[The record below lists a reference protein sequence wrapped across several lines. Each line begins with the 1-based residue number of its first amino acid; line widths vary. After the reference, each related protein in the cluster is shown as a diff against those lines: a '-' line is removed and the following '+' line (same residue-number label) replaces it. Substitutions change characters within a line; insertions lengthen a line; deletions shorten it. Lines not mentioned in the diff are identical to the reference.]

1 MRYRANIAVCRH
13 VSLMVICGL
22 ILSAVSRC
30 RLWAVRC
37 HIAKRLSDATA
48 RPLGVAIGCC
58 MYMFWLWVWWAIMF
72 GLTIYKIHYTGSP
85 IGLPVLDLALCGA
98 FLLSKEI
105 SLQ

>member
-1 MRYRANIAVCRH
+1 MRFRANIAVCRH
-13 VSLMVICGL
+13 VSLMLILDL

-48 RPLGVAIGCC
+48 AAIGGGN
-58 MYMFWLWVWWAIMF
+58 WVWWAILF

>member
-1 MRYRANIAVCRH
+1 MLI
-13 VSLMVICGL
+13 LDL

-30 RLWAVRC
+30 RLWAVAV
-37 HIAKRLSDATA
+37 ISLNGFPMLPL
-48 RPLGVAIGCC
+48 RPLGEAMGCC
-58 MYMFWLWVWWAIMF
+58 MYMLWLWVWSAIMF